1 MTSPEVA
8 FVLGGGGHRGAYE
21 VGMLK
26 ALTEQGIRPDVVLG
40 TSIGAVNGAVI
51 ARTPNTD
58 GVAMLERTWIDLNF
72 ADVFPGSL
80 WNRAMSA
87 VRQRTYLHANDQLR
101 EWLESLVDDDAFDD
115 LAVAFQC
122 VAACIEDAAEQWFDS
137 GSLIDAILAS
147 SAVPGLLPPVEIAGK
162 HFVDGGVVNSIPVSR
177 AYELGAKTIYV
188 MHVGHVDDALEV
200 PSAPWDVAVVAFEIA
215 RRHRFASDVAS
226 VPEGTTVHVLP
237 TGAERGRYN
246 DPSKLQY
253 GKLSEAREQIDSA
266 HKATL
271 VYLTGPDHSPT
282 DDTDEQ
288 LQT

>member
-1 MTSPEVA
+1 VTRPEVA

-21 VGMLK
+21 VGMMK

-51 ARTPNTD
+51 ARNPTSHGT
-58 GVAMLERTWIDLNF
+58 ALLEQTWIDLNF
-72 ADVFPGSL
+72 GDVFPGSL
-80 WNRAMSA
+80 WSRALSA

-101 EWLESLVDDDAFDD
+101 EWLESLLDDEAFED
-115 LAVAFQC
+115 LAVPFQC
-122 VAACIEDAAEQWFDS
+122 VAACIEDAAEHWFTS

-188 MHVGHVDDALEV
+188 MHVGHVDDALDV

-215 RRHRFASDVAS
+215 RRHRFATDLDS
-226 VPEGTTVHVLP
+226 VPDGTTVHVLP
-237 TGAERGRYN
+237 TGAEQGRYN
-246 DPSKLQY
+246 DPSKLKY
-253 GKLSEAREQIDSA
+253 GELSEAREQINSA

-271 VYLTGPDHSPT
+271 AYLTGSDHASA
-282 DDTDEQ
+282 EISE
-288 LQT
+288 